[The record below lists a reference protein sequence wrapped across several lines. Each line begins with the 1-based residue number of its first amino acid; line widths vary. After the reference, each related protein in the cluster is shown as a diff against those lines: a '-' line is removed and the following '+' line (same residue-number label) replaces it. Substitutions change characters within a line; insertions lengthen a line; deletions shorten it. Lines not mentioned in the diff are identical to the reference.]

1 MDHEAYLNN
10 RRARYEINLVSAA
23 AIIKEEMKGLEKV
36 TMRLRSNYYRVAR
49 NRHQTREGVFIPV
62 VFPIFSIFFFFKSLP
77 LDNTGYLYWIYF
89 RLFSQKINWNSQ
101 ILFSFIHIGKHFQE
115 KIIVS
120 SVISLFLISM
130 MFLIIVIFSSYSSL
144 GE

>member
-62 VFPIFSIFFFFKSLP
+62 VFPIFSIFFFSNHFLWIISI
-77 LDNTGYLYWIYF
+77 LDILSII
-89 RLFSQKINWNSQ
+89 FSKDKLKFANFI
-101 ILFSFIHIGKHFQE
+101 FIHSYWQAFSRKNYCIECYLSIFDFYD
-115 KIIVS
+115 VS
-120 SVISLFLISM
+120 YYCYF
-130 MFLIIVIFSSYSSL
+130 
-144 GE
+144 

>member
-10 RRARYEINLVSAA
+10 RRARYEINFVSAA

-62 VFPIFSIFFFFKSLP
+62 VFPIFSIFFFF
-77 LDNTGYLYWIYF
+77 
-89 RLFSQKINWNSQ
+89 Q
-101 ILFSFIHIGKHFQE
+101 ITSFG
-115 KIIVS
+115 
-120 SVISLFLISM
+120 
-130 MFLIIVIFSSYSSL
+130 
-144 GE
+144 